1 MAQTVTPLEAR
12 TLTDSV
18 VGLSGLRLLLLI
30 AIWFGIFA
38 GLIEGC
44 GLILFQRLNWQNWGQ
59 VLHVSAPIIWI
70 SPLVDLAFF
79 TLVTCLVL
87 VAGKIVP
94 RLVVFPIL
102 IFLLLFLSAYDWLT
116 LTGRGEA
123 GGKRAGKLP
132 GYPPPAL
139 ALRTLW

>member
-1 MAQTVTPLEAR
+1 
-12 TLTDSV
+12 
-18 VGLSGLRLLLLI
+18 LRLLLLI

-116 LTGRGEA
+116 LTGR
-123 GGKRAGKLP
+123 L
-132 GYPPPAL
+132 YHWSCLLL
-139 ALRTLW
+139 ALGIAAAFTRWVMRNEAARMRFWKRTFP